1 MMGTNR
7 DKEREISMNFKG
19 LTRTLALVTGM
30 LVAVPYLMIAAI
42 E

>member
-1 MMGTNR
+1 MRGANR
-7 DKEREISMNFKG
+7 DTKGRYPMNFKG

-30 LVAVPYLMIAAI
+30 LVAVPYLMVAAI

>member
-1 MMGTNR
+1 
-7 DKEREISMNFKG
+7 MNFKG

-30 LVAVPYLMIAAI
+30 LVAVPYLMIIAV

>member
-1 MMGTNR
+1 
-7 DKEREISMNFKG
+7 MNFKG

-30 LVAVPYLMIAAI
+30 LVGVPYLMIIAV